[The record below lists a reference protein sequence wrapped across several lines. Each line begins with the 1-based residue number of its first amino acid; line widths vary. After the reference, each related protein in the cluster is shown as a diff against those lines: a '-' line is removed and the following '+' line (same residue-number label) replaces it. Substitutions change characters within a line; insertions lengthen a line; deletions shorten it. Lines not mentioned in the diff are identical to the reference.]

1 MSKNNSLLYR
11 ELEEVTIMGIQIVD
25 INHKVI
31 CYSKGCELIEGYK
44 RKDVLGKDMNSLYN
58 QRPEL
63 KNNSSRSVI
72 VDTFETKTP
81 QRDVF
86 VSYTTKNSD
95 RIINVLCDTYLLY
108 DNTDNIKSVI
118 CVFRDISD
126 YLNLISLVN
135 RLNAELNLQNP
146 NLSNDTQYTFDHLIG
161 ISPEFLDAVE
171 QAKRISASD
180 ESVLIV
186 GETGTGKELFAQ
198 SIHNASKRS
207 HKRFIALN
215 CSALPE
221 NLMESTLFG
230 TCKGAFTGALNQKGL
245 LEAAEGSTLFL
256 DEINSMDI
264 GLQAKLLRVLETKR
278 YRKVGSS
285 LEQSCDIRFI
295 SAMNQPPQKAIADK
309 KIRLDLY
316 YRIAVFSLSIPPL
329 RARKEDILYLS
340 NYFIKALAPPSGK
353 KISAL
358 SQKTA
363 KLFEN
368 YAWQGNVREL
378 KHVIL
383 QSIYS
388 ARENEMLI
396 EPRHLQNHS
405 FENILSHP
413 VKGDSLISVST
424 SSEGDLSKKMNA
436 YEKGLIQQALA
447 ENNHNVT
454 KTAEYLKI
462 TRQSLHGKIKKH
474 SIITKKDNSSD
485 N

>member
-1 MSKNNSLLYR
+1 MYKNDTLLYR
-11 ELEEVTIMGIQIVD
+11 ELEEVTTIGIQIVN
-25 INHKVI
+25 IHNKVI

-44 RKDVLGKDMNSLYN
+44 RKDVLGEDLNSLYN
-58 QRPEL
+58 QRQEL

-72 VDTFETKTP
+72 VDTFSKKKP
-81 QRDVF
+81 LKDIF

-95 RIINVLCDTYLLY
+95 KIINVLCDTYLLY
-108 DNTDNIKSVI
+108 DDNDRIKSVI
-118 CVFRDISD
+118 CVYRDISD

-135 RLNAELNLQNP
+135 RLNAELNSKNASLN
-146 NLSNDTQYTFDHLIG
+146 NDTQYTFDHLIG
-161 ISPEFLDAVE
+161 ASPNFIDVIE
-171 QAKRISASD
+171 QAKRIADCD
-180 ESVLIV
+180 ESVLII

-207 HKRFIALN
+207 SNHFVALN

-245 LEAAEGSTLFL
+245 LEEADGSTLFL

-278 YRKVGSS
+278 YRKVGSNR
-285 LEQSCDIRFI
+285 EQSCNIRFI
-295 SAMNQPPQKAIADK
+295 CAMNQAPQKAISEK
-309 KIRLDLY
+309 TIRLDLY
-316 YRIAVFSLSIPPL
+316 FRIAAFSLSIPPL
-329 RARKEDILYLS
+329 RERKGDILYLS
-340 NYFIKALAPPSGK
+340 NYFIKTLVPPSGK
-353 KISAL
+353 KISGL
-358 SQKTA
+358 SQKTK

-378 KHVIL
+378 KHVIM

-388 ARENEMLI
+388 AKENESLI

-413 VKGDSLISVST
+413 VKGDFLISAAS
-424 SSEGDLSKKMNA
+424 SSESDLAKNINA
-436 YEKGLIQQALA
+436 YEKKLIQHALVK
-447 ENNHNVT
+447 NDYNIS
-454 KTAEYLKI
+454 KTAEYLNI

-474 SIITKKDNSSD
+474 SIITKKTKI
-485 N
+485 

>member
-1 MSKNNSLLYR
+1 M
-11 ELEEVTIMGIQIVD
+11 
-25 INHKVI
+25 
-31 CYSKGCELIEGYK
+31 
-44 RKDVLGKDMNSLYN
+44 
-58 QRPEL
+58 
-63 KNNSSRSVI
+63 
-72 VDTFETKTP
+72 
-81 QRDVF
+81 
-86 VSYTTKNSD
+86 
-95 RIINVLCDTYLLY
+95 
-108 DNTDNIKSVI
+108 
-118 CVFRDISD
+118 
-126 YLNLISLVN
+126 
-135 RLNAELNLQNP
+135 
-146 NLSNDTQYTFDHLIG
+146 
-161 ISPEFLDAVE
+161 
-171 QAKRISASD
+171 
-180 ESVLIV
+180 
-186 GETGTGKELFAQ
+186 
-198 SIHNASKRS
+198 
-207 HKRFIALN
+207 
-215 CSALPE
+215 
-221 NLMESTLFG
+221 
-230 TCKGAFTGALNQKGL
+230 
-245 LEAAEGSTLFL
+245 
-256 DEINSMDI
+256 
-264 GLQAKLLRVLETKR
+264 
-278 YRKVGSS
+278 
-285 LEQSCDIRFI
+285 
-295 SAMNQPPQKAIADK
+295 
-309 KIRLDLY
+309 
-316 YRIAVFSLSIPPL
+316 
-329 RARKEDILYLS
+329 S